1 METSAGLNQKAKDKF
16 KAGIEAQLQKLQ
28 RKDATK
34 ESRETAEERVEQE
47 ERKEKRNGTVTEVA
61 NAHPQYPGLD
71 QRLEV
76 CHTAGQGRFVRAHQL
91 VPAGT
96 VLMAEEPLGWA
107 LEVERMGTHCQH
119 CLGQVHAT
127 SSRSLDQSESG
138 VSDSALP
145 FMHQRGLL
153 QQELHGSRP
162 PALPRQRVRADAPSR
177 RLRSQQLFSDGRQSR
192 GATHSRGVGSL
203 EVPAGG
209 GAQHLLGNNLGG
221 FCGGLQGRRLAHRAQ
236 PGPPL

>member
-34 ESRETAEERVEQE
+34 ESREMAEERVEQE
-47 ERKEKRNGTVTEVA
+47 ERKEKVTEVA

-119 CLGQVHAT
+119 CLGQVHT
-127 SSRSLDQSESG
+127 VSSRYLDQPESG

-145 FMHQRGLL
+145 FLHQRSLL
-153 QQELHGSRP
+153 QQELHASRP
-162 PALPRQRVRADAPSR
+162 PALPRKRVRTDAPSR
-177 RLRSQQLFSDGRQSR
+177 RLRSQQLCSDGRQSR
-192 GATHSRGVGSL
+192 GTTHSSRAGGN

-209 GAQHLLGNNLGG
+209 GAQHLLGNDL
-221 FCGGLQGRRLAHRAQ
+221 
-236 PGPPL
+236 